1 VTRPAGVDFDD
12 AAAINAADSRGV
24 LVEVASA
31 AARVRASAAQ
41 AAEVLPIGWAE
52 EGRPRAIVV
61 IADGADAMAGGVLAA
76 LSGGSCPVVPLTG
89 PLPPWVGATDLVVA
103 VSADGEHAA
112 VLDPFVAAARRG
124 PRLLAVGPPEC
135 GLSRRAAQA
144 RSPYIAVAAP
154 RDLWS
159 LTVPL
164 LAAAD
169 LLRLLAEPLEVEA
182 AAMRL
187 EHVATACH
195 PSRDSLVNPG
205 SGLAL
210 ALSAGLPQLLGCS
223 ALAAVAARAG
233 ALACAARAK
242 SPALH
247 GAPGR
252 EQLTLW
258 DGPYAAPRDIFADPE
273 LGGSDAGPLRLA
285 PVLLRDPTDE
295 TPETAETLLAAAEA
309 RGLVVRELVAQGVG
323 RLERLASLVGVLDY
337 AAAFLGLR
345 SR

>member
-1 VTRPAGVDFDD
+1 VIDPAGVDFDD
-12 AAAINAADSRGV
+12 PAAIQAADTRGV
-24 LVEVASA
+24 LREVASA
-31 AARVRASAAQ
+31 AARVRAAAAQ
-41 AAEVLPIGWAE
+41 ALEVLPTNWAE
-52 EGRPRAIVV
+52 EGRPRSIVV
-61 IADGADAMAGGVLAA
+61 LADGADTLAGQVLAA
-76 LSGGSCPVVPLTG
+76 LSGGGCPVVPLIG

-124 PRLLAVGPPEC
+124 PRLLAVGPPDC

-144 RSPYIAVAAP
+144 RSPYVAVAAP

-210 ALSAGLPQLLGCS
+210 ALATGLPQLLGCS
-223 ALAAVAARAG
+223 PLAAVAARAG
-233 ALACAARAK
+233 ALACAMRAR

-247 GAPGR
+247 GIPGP
-252 EQLTLW
+252 EQLALW
-258 DGPYAAPRDIFADPE
+258 DGPYAAQRDIFADPE
-273 LGGSDAGPLRLA
+273 VDDGTPLRLA
-285 PVLLRDPTDE
+285 PVLLRDPSGE
-295 TPETAETLLAAAEA
+295 AAGAAETLLAAAEV
-309 RGLVVRELVAQGVG
+309 RGLVVREIAVQGVG

-337 AAAFLGLR
+337 AAAYLGL
-345 SR
+345 SRR